1 MMVSM
6 APQASA
12 DKIRLLQ
19 GTPIFGA
26 VSEEALGL
34 VLERSELVTARPGA
48 YFFREGDRGVSTYV
62 IENGRV
68 AILKTWDGKEHALS
82 ELGRGDCFGEVA
94 LLDFGP
100 RSASVQAREETRALE
115 LTPAILR
122 EIQAHDLEQFLL
134 ITMNMARELSRR
146 LRESDDRLFRV
157 RMDLEEP
164 SATGS
169 FPTT

>member
-1 MMVSM
+1 MMVAM
-6 APQASA
+6 EHASRE
-12 DKIRLLQ
+12 DRIHLLQ

-26 VSEEALGL
+26 VSEEALDL
-34 VLERSELVTARPGA
+34 VLERAEVVTVHAGA

-62 IENGRV
+62 IEEGRV
-68 AILKTWDGKEHALS
+68 TVLKAWDGKETALS

-100 RSASVQAREETRALE
+100 RSASVQAIEETRALE

-122 EIQAHDLEQFLL
+122 AIQAVDLEQFLL

-146 LRESDDRLFRV
+146 LRESDERLFRV
-157 RMDLEEP
+157 RMDLVGP
-164 SATGS
+164 TATGAH
-169 FPTT
+169 PTT

>member
-6 APQASA
+6 TPQASA

-34 VLERSELVTARPGA
+34 VLERSELVTARPGE

-157 RMDLEEP
+157 RMDLEGP

>member
-1 MMVSM
+1 MDPMEH
-6 APQASA
+6 ASA
-12 DKIRLLQ
+12 EDRIRLLK

-26 VSEEALGL
+26 VNDETLAL
-34 VLERSELVTARPGA
+34 VLERCELVTAQPGE
-48 YFFREGDRGVSTYV
+48 YFFRQGDRGVSTYV
-62 IENGRV
+62 IEEGRV
-68 AILKTWDGKEHALS
+68 VILKGWDGKEHALS

-100 RSASVQAREETRALE
+100 RSASVQAREATRALE

-122 EIQAHDLEQFLL
+122 SIQAQDLEQFLL

-157 RMDLEEP
+157 RMDLVGP
-164 SATGS
+164 SATGAYS
-169 FPTT
+169 TT